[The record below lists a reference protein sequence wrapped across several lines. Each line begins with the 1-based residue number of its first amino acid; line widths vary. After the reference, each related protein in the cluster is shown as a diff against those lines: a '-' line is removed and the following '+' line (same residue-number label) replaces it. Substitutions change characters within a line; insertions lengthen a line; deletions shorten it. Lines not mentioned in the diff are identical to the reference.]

1 MKIYITLLILL
12 FSLKINAQVTNKD
25 ELREKATFMGYKYYF
40 NNEKIKKQKA
50 IQILLQNKSSEVK
63 RFWLPVLPTVM
74 LIREL

>member
-50 IQILLQNKSSEVK
+50 IQILLHKWQNSCSLYFGRQYESENYK
-63 RFWLPVLPTVM
+63 Y
-74 LIREL
+74 